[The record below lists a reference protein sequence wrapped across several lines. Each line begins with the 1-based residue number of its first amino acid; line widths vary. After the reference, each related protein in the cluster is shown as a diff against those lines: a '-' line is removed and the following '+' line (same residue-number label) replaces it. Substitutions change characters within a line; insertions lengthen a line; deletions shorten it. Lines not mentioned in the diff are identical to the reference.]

1 MYDQDIIEKR
11 PSSPLATALLG
22 TACACL
28 IGAMVLQGMMLSRYN
43 EGNGAE
49 QGVTTSAK
57 NWEKSAKKVDA
68 KMRKAIAG
76 E

>member
-11 PSSPLATALLG
+11 PASPLATALLG

-43 EGNGAE
+43 EGNGE
-49 QGVTTSAK
+49 KGVLTSAD
-57 NWEKSAKKVDA
+57 NWEKGAKKVDA
-68 KMRKAIAG
+68 KLRKTIKG

>member
-1 MYDQDIIEKR
+1 MYDQDIIEKK

-28 IGAMVLQGMMLSRYN
+28 IGAMVLQGMMIARYN
-43 EGNGAE
+43 AGNSSKE
-49 QGVTTSAK
+49 VLSSAK
-57 NWEKSAKKVDA
+57 TFEKKVTKLGQDID
-68 KMRKAIAG
+68 KLVAG